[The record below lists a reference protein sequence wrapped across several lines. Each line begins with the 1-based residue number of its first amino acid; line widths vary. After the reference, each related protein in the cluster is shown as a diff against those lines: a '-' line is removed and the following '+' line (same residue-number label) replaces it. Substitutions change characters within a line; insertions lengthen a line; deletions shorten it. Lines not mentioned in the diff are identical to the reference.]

1 MSDKCPKCGA
11 ALLGAAGYW
20 ECCACKHRSP
30 YPTEADN
37 LRCQIAAEKAVN
49 AHLRAAGHR
58 LEAALNRIDCAL
70 LSPEQVAADTAA
82 VGGPVGQYGVDYDE
96 DGVVERVR
104 SEINRLREAAKATL
118 KDKQP

>member
-20 ECCACKHRSP
+20 ECCACKHRIP